1 MDAFF
6 VLKSENP
13 DTGSRLFITFSEI
26 QIPGEMYKLIS
37 FIAITL
43 FVLQTTA
50 QMDDKFYYPSKE
62 WQEIDSF
69 KVKSFKQK
77 MDEDEITA
85 YLISSVEKPKATI
98 IYFHGAGGNVST
110 YMTLVKP
117 LLKDSFQLFMVDFR
131 GYGKSTGKPTHLNI
145 AADGQRILDFAL
157 SQKGIKNTA
166 VLLYGASMG
175 TQIATHLAASNES
188 KISGLIL
195 DGTISSF
202 TDIATAYSPPE
213 QKEMIE
219 KFVTSPYSAKEDMKK
234 LVKIP
239 VLFIHSKEDTEVPYS
254 LYEKVEVN
262 CITKHE
268 SLIYTGKHLECP
280 LVDTEVFL
288 AKVNDLLSNK

>member
-1 MDAFF
+1 M
-6 VLKSENP
+6 
-13 DTGSRLFITFSEI
+13 R
-26 QIPGEMYKLIS
+26 KLIS
-37 FIAITL
+37 LITIVL
-43 FVLQTTA
+43 FALQLNA

-69 KVKSFKQK
+69 KVKSFNQK
-77 MDEDEITA
+77 MEVDEITA
-85 YLISSVEKPKATI
+85 YLVSGVEKPKATI

-110 YMTLVKP
+110 YMSLVKP
-117 LLKDSFQLFMVDFR
+117 LLEDGFQLFMVDFR

-145 AADGQRILDFAL
+145 AADGQKILDFAL
-157 SQKGIKNTA
+157 SQKGIKNTPI
-166 VLLYGASMG
+166 LIYGASMG

-219 KFVTSPYSAKEDMKK
+219 KFVTSPYSAKEDIKK

-239 VLFIHSKEDTEVPYS
+239 ILFIHSKEDADVPFS
-254 LYEKVEVN
+254 LYEMVEAN
-262 CITKHE
+262 CTTKHE

-280 LVDTEVFL
+280 LVDKEVFL
-288 AKVNDLLSNK
+288 TKVNNLLSNK